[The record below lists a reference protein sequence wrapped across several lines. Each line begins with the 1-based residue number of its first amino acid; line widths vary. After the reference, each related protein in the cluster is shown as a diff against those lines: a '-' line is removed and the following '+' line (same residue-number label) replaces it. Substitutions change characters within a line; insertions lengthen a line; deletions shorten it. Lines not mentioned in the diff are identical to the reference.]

1 MLGPIWTTNR
11 LSARPTAGLSRMS
24 DSLRE
29 QPMAIADQ
37 LWTPEPSRQGT
48 VDGRCKMP
56 AMGLFTSTLLLA
68 AALQVQNST
77 EAGRF
82 HVEHPTLLNAGFEW
96 AINGDAN
103 RNASVSVQF
112 RAVGET
118 AWRNALPLVRIGGEN
133 VYRRRE
139 NLDYTVPDGFAGSI
153 LNLLPGTEYECRF
166 QLTDPD
172 GATGQTT
179 HVARVTTRTEPM
191 PSNEGR
197 ILHVYPPDHKGE
209 RLEPSFTSV
218 LQAYYGAGLGDWSV
232 VWERRAR
239 PGDTIV
245 VHVGLYK
252 PERFNYVDPMMTPFD
267 GSMSLTLKGTKEK
280 PITIKGGGDGEV
292 IFDGDGNARLFD
304 VMASSHHIFEGLTFR
319 NTDVAIFAGQKEV
332 LGAVGLAV
340 KNCRFENVGAGVWTE
355 YAGSSDFYIADNL
368 FLGRDDRFRLVG
380 WTGPLWASAG
390 PYGSHLLKS
399 YYAVKVYGPGHVIAH
414 NAIAYFHDGIGIS
427 TYGTPEQD
435 PERRASSIDIYNNDI
450 HMMGDDFVETDGA
463 VHNVRVF
470 NNRGVNAAHGG
481 YSAQPA
487 FGGPVYFIRNILYH
501 VPSGVAFK
509 FSAKPAG
516 LFVYHNTIIGEH
528 IVGDPSANMHFRN
541 NLYLGRD
548 TPGRGV
554 LRLANATDDFSTDYN
569 GYRPNKGVKD
579 QYAFLGPKKGQRRYE
594 PSDDDWQT
602 FQTLSDFAAATD
614 QEAHSLEVDFD
625 IFERLAPPNPDQRH
639 AVYHAMDLNFTLKPT
654 SKVVDAGVVIPTVSE
669 VFTGKAPDFG
679 ALEVGAPVPH
689 YGPRWLTWQPF
700 YR

>member
-1 MLGPIWTTNR
+1 M
-11 LSARPTAGLSRMS
+11 
-24 DSLRE
+24 
-29 QPMAIADQ
+29 
-37 LWTPEPSRQGT
+37 
-48 VDGRCKMP
+48 
-56 AMGLFTSTLLLA
+56 
-68 AALQVQNST
+68 
-77 EAGRF
+77 
-82 HVEHPTLLNAGFEW
+82 
-96 AINGDAN
+96 
-103 RNASVSVQF
+103 QF

-118 AWRNALPLVRIGGEN
+118 AWRNALPLVRVGGEN
-133 VYRRRE
+133 IYRRRE

-153 LNLLPGTEYECRF
+153 LNLAPGTEYECRF
-166 QLTDPD
+166 QLADPD
-172 GATGQTT
+172 GTSGETT
-179 HVARVTTRTEPM
+179 HVVRVKTRTEPM
-191 PSNEGR
+191 PSKEGR
-197 ILHVYPPDHKGE
+197 TLHVYPSDYQGQ
-209 RLEPSFTSV
+209 RIEPSFTSV

-232 VWERRAR
+232 VWERRAQ
-239 PGDTIV
+239 PGDTIL

-267 GSMSLTLKGTKEK
+267 GSMSLTLKGTREK
-280 PITIKGGGDGEV
+280 PITIKAAGDGEV

-304 VMASSHHIFEGLTFR
+304 VMASSYHIFEGLTFR

-340 KNCRFENVGAGVWTE
+340 KNCRFENIGAGVWTE

-450 HMMGDDFVETDGA
+450 HMMGDDYIETDGS

-487 FGGPVYFIRNILYH
+487 FGGPIYFIRNILYH

-541 NLYLGRD
+541 NLFLGRD
-548 TPGRGV
+548 TPGRGI

-569 GYRPNKGVKD
+569 GYRPNRGVKD
-579 QYAFLGPKKGQRRYE
+579 QYAFLGPRKGAAPLRAVNRRLEDVRDAVGFEGRHRAGDARRRSGFRHLREAGAARSRAASRGISRDGFELRSEADEQGRRCGRDHPDGERRIQRSSTGSRRAGGGCACAAIR
-594 PSDDDWQT
+594 SALALVAAV
-602 FQTLSDFAAATD
+602 LSINRK
-614 QEAHSLEVDFD
+614 EK
-625 IFERLAPPNPDQRH
+625 RNPK
-639 AVYHAMDLNFTLKPT
+639 N
-654 SKVVDAGVVIPTVSE
+654 E
-669 VFTGKAPDFG
+669 
-679 ALEVGAPVPH
+679 
-689 YGPRWLTWQPF
+689 
-700 YR
+700 